1 MIKKYSPKRRL
12 LLKTALIS
20 SIALATAGVIT
31 WRNNKETDI
40 IVAILKNKLG
50 KLKIKNDDL
59 LVFANEYVESKQRYK
74 KQFTYLSLLSSI
86 FIVIT
91 PYALLPMN
99 HPLKRMEDNIVSNFL
114 LSTDFFQQGA
124 NSNNEVRYLGFYD
137 PYQRP
142 CTNFFG

>member
-1 MIKKYSPKRRL
+1 MTKYSSKRRL
-12 LLKTALIS
+12 LLKTAVIG
-20 SIALATAGVIT
+20 SIALTTAGVIT

-50 KLKIKNDDL
+50 KLKIKDEDL

-74 KQFTYLSLLSSI
+74 KQFTYLSFLSGI

-114 LSTDFFQQGA
+114 LSTDFFQQGTDL
-124 NSNNEVRYLGFYD
+124 NKKIRYLGFYD
-137 PYQRP
+137 PYLRP